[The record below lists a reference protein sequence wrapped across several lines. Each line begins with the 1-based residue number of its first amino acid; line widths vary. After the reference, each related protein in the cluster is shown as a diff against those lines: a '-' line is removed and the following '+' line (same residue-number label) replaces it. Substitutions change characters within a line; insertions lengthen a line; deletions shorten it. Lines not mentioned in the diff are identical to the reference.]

1 MSNRSASAGADM
13 LEADLAFLALLADL
27 VAVCAVARLVKSAR
41 ANSETRIRTI
51 RFLRFITS
59 PWSLV
64 LLRFLVTGGFGVRLA
79 HEFSSLGLTVPA
91 SALVIDAA
99 VGVYPDHAARPSR
112 GNLWIGGCGTCRL
125 GAGPFGRGRAGVRRG
140 SHRAGRSGRGSRLRR
155 TMASGRRV

>member
-1 MSNRSASAGADM
+1 M

-51 RFLRFITS
+51 RFLRFIPS

-79 HEFSSLGLTVPA
+79 HEFSSLRLTVPA
-91 SALVIDAA
+91 SALVVDTA
-99 VGVYPDHAARPSR
+99 VGVHPYHAARSGR
-112 GNLWIGGCGTCRL
+112 GNLWIGGCATCRL
-125 GAGPFGRGRAGVRRG
+125 GAGLFGRGRHGVGRG
-140 SHRAGRSGRGSRLRR
+140 SHRAGRSGRGSWSRLRG
-155 TMASGRRV
+155 A